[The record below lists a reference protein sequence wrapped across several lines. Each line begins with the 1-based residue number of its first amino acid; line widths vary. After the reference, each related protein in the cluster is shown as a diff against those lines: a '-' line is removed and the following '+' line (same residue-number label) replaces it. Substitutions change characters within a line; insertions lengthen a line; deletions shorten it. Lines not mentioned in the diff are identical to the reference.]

1 DNYTAA
7 VGTGEVVTGEERQ
20 ETVDFI
26 EAIMATPC
34 MRYAHAYLVSKG
46 QAPESET
53 DFKNLLHQT
62 WFAMYS
68 RSRGSDDSSGFE
80 HVFVG
85 ESKRG
90 EITGL
95 HNWIQIYSEEK
106 SGRLDYM

>member
-1 DNYTAA
+1 MDTCINEKPCVSLPEGRLYFVSLTLTQPCQDNYTAA

-53 DFKNLLHQT
+53 DFK
-62 WFAMYS
+62 AC
-68 RSRGSDDSSGFE
+68 
-80 HVFVG
+80 
-85 ESKRG
+85 
-90 EITGL
+90 
-95 HNWIQIYSEEK
+95 
-106 SGRLDYM
+106 